1 MAQPPK
7 KGRSPTGRGVNPLA
21 GRRAE
26 TVRVKTAK
34 KRSVSSA
41 RWLAR
46 QLNDPYVAAARDAGL
61 RSRAAYKLMEI
72 DDRYGFLKPGAR
84 VVDLGAAPG
93 GWSQVAVDRVGA
105 VRGNG
110 KVVALDILE
119 MEPLPGVT
127 VLHADMH
134 APETPE
140 RLREALGGG
149 ADVVLSDMA
158 APTTGHRAT
167 DHLRVVALCE
177 LAIVFAQEVLE
188 PGGVFVAKVFQGGTE
203 RSLLEMLKRSFRE
216 VRHVKPKASRSESPE
231 TYVIAKGFVPASE

>member
-1 MAQPPK
+1 VAQPPK
-7 KGRSPTGRGVNPLA
+7 KGHTPTQRGVDPLA

-34 KRSVSSA
+34 KRSLSSA

-46 QLNDPYVAAARDAGL
+46 QLNDPYVAAAKDAGL
-61 RSRAAYKLMEI
+61 RSRAAYKLTEI
-72 DDRYGFLKPGAR
+72 DDRYGFLKPGGR

-93 GWSQVAVDRVGA
+93 GWSQVAADRVGSQK
-105 VRGNG
+105 GPG
-110 KVVALDILE
+110 KVVALDVLE
-119 MEPLPGVT
+119 MEPLPGVIQ
-127 VLHADMH
+127 LKADMH
-134 APETPE
+134 AADTPE
-140 RLREALGGG
+140 RLREALNGL

-177 LAIVFAQEVLE
+177 LAIVFAQEVLA

-203 RSLLEMLKRSFRE
+203 KSLLDMLKQSFSE
-216 VRHVKPKASRSESPE
+216 VRHVKPKASRAESPE
-231 TYVIAKGFVPASE
+231 TYVVARGFTGPGA